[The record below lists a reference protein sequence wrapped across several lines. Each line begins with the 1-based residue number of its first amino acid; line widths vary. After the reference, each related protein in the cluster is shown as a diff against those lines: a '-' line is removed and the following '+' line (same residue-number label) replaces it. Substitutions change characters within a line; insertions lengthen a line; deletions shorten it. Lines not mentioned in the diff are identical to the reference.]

1 VFSSN
6 HGFIIHNFLKK
17 SFNHSTRQLAANLQ
31 NCASRFFN
39 LLCYSQFA
47 MSSTA
52 QILANQHNAEHSTG
66 PSSPAGKAASSRNAT
81 THGLSSGFA
90 VLPHEDRQE
99 FERLLDSYGQTFTPL
114 NEHETFLV
122 ERMVQSRWKLARLQ
136 RMEAALFQ
144 QMTSQEPNT
153 DPDAVIVA
161 AMLAGNA
168 SAYALLQRYTAAA
181 ERSYYKAKRELERE
195 RAASAKAEPLPV
207 HLPVQVI
214 RSVRNEPKPQ
224 PRPSARPAEYPPNPS
239 APLHDASKIAS
250 ECAAVDRSKTKT
262 EQAA

>member
-1 VFSSN
+1 
-6 HGFIIHNFLKK
+6 
-17 SFNHSTRQLAANLQ
+17 
-31 NCASRFFN
+31 
-39 LLCYSQFA
+39 

-168 SAYALLQRYTAAA
+168 NAYASLQRYTAAA

-195 RAASAKAEPLPV
+195 RASSAHPTAATV
-207 HLPVQVI
+207 QNIRPVQ
-214 RSVRNEPKPQ
+214 NEPKPEAPAAAILSESPSRTPSNPAAEP
-224 PRPSARPAEYPPNPS
+224 PRDLAPKNVPAK
-239 APLHDASKIAS
+239 APGGGLRRYLSSRLTA
-250 ECAAVDRSKTKT
+250 
-262 EQAA
+262 

>member
-1 VFSSN
+1 
-6 HGFIIHNFLKK
+6 
-17 SFNHSTRQLAANLQ
+17 LQ
-31 NCASRFFN
+31 NCAIRFFN
-39 LLCYSQFA
+39 LVCYSQFA

-90 VLPHEDRQE
+90 VLPHEDRQG
-99 FERLLDSYGQTFTPL
+99 FEHLLDSYGQTFKPL
-114 NEHETFLV
+114 NEHEVFLV

-144 QMTSQEPNT
+144 QMTSQDPTNT

-168 SAYALLQRYTAAA
+168 NAYASLQRYTAAA

-195 RAASAKAEPLPV
+195 RASSAQPGVATV
-207 HLPVQVI
+207 QIIRPVQ
-214 RSVRNEPKPQ
+214 NEPKPEA
-224 PRPSARPAEYPPNPS
+224 PASAILAESGPHRNAPSN
-239 APLHDASKIAS
+239 
-250 ECAAVDRSKTKT
+250 
-262 EQAA
+262 QAAEPPRDLALKNVAAKAPVGRLRRYLQLG